1 MFYYVVKIAV
11 SAALITAISEIAKR
25 NSGFAALIAALPL
38 TSILA
43 FVWMQWDGAAPE
55 KIAELS
61 VQIFWLV
68 IPSLALFL
76 ILPLLL
82 KQGLAFWP
90 SLALAAAA
98 TAACYFLLL
107 PALRKFGVHL

>member
-1 MFYYVVKIAV
+1 MLYYAIKIAV
-11 SAALITAISEIAKR
+11 SAVLITVISEIAKR
-25 NSGFAALIAALPL
+25 NSAFAALIAALPL

-43 FVWMQWDGAAPE
+43 FVWMQWDGAAPD

-82 KQGLAFWP
+82 KQGLGFWP
-90 SLALAAAA
+90 SLGLSAAA
-98 TAACYFLLL
+98 TAASYFLLL
-107 PALRKFGVHL
+107 PILRKLGVHL